1 MTQKLTVRRVG
12 GLLPTLRPS
21 RTHALD
27 DLDAATQAAVKDF
40 VAAHTRQGRA
50 AHADATSY
58 VFELAGPKGT
68 QTVSV
73 GFDAIPRALLDL
85 LPGPG
90 PKG

>member
-1 MTQKLTVRRVG
+1 MTQTLTVRRVG

-21 RTHALD
+21 RTHDMGA
-27 DLDAATQAAVKDF
+27 LDAATQALVKDF
-40 VAAHTRQGRA
+40 VDSSTRQRRA

-58 VFELAGPKGT
+58 VFELAGPRGT

-73 GFDAIPRALLDL
+73 GFDAIPKALLDL